1 MGPKQLKVQ
10 TSADGAVR
18 GDPAA
23 ETISR
28 KHRLVTLQT
37 SPASVGY
44 WWS

>member
-18 GDPAA
+18 GEPAA